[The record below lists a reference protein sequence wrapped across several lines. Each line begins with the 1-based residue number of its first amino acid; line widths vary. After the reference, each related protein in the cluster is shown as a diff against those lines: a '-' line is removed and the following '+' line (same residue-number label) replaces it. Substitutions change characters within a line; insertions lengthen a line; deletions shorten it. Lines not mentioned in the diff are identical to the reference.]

1 MGVALLV
8 LVVVPVLLLLLEL
21 LLLLL
26 LLLVSA
32 EESVGGGSLCS
43 RAVDDSLSRDL
54 ITASTN
60 SINPPAA
67 FRAHSIVASFK

>member
-1 MGVALLV
+1 VVLL
-8 LVVVPVLLLLLEL
+8 LLLLLEL
-21 LLLLL
+21 LLL
-26 LLLVSA
+26 VS
-32 EESVGGGSLCS
+32 EEERVGGGPLSLP
-43 RAVDDSLSRDL
+43 AAEDWRDL